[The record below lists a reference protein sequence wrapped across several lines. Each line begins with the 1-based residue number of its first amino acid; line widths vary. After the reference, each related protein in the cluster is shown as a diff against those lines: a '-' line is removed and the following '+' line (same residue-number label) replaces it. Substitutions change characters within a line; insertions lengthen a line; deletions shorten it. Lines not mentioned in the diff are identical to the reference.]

1 MASVVVTP
9 ILYTGFEP
17 VYMKA
22 LEKRLDG
29 QSTRNDSLWIKSPA
43 GIDDIRRA
51 VEFLRMVPVES
62 SARTVVVDLRG
73 ITKPAQQALLRLLE
87 TPYPEGSVM
96 LHCPDTRRVLPTVL
110 SRCLILDEQPE
121 QSFGGNLQ
129 LLMGEGNSALRSA
142 EIAEA
147 MDLGLPV
154 GMAPTSVDYATAD
167 KVMGLLKERD
177 VAGIV
182 AVVAGNGC
190 TGTAL
195 TALRERLR
203 ERKLYREL
211 LRTYQPP
218 TEPQAVLMRLMAD
231 VLTKRRK

>member
-1 MASVVVTP
+1 MSSVTTP
-9 ILYTGFEP
+9 VLYTGFEP
-17 VYMKA
+17 VYMAA
-22 LEKRLDG
+22 LERRLDS
-29 QSTRNDSLWIKSPA
+29 QSTKNDTLWINSPA
-43 GIDDIRRA
+43 GIDDVRQA
-51 VEFLRMVPVES
+51 VEFLRMVPIES

-73 ITKPAQQALLRLLE
+73 ITKPAQQALLRMLE

-110 SRCLILDEQPE
+110 SRCLILDERPE

-129 LLMGEGNSALRSA
+129 LLMGEGNSALRA
-142 EIAEA
+142 TEIAEA

-154 GMAPTSVDYATAD
+154 GMAPTAADYAVAD
-167 KVMGLLKERD
+167 RTMELLKERD
-177 VAGIV
+177 VAGILAI
-182 AVVAGNGC
+182 AVGRSC

-203 ERKLYREL
+203 ERRLYREL

-218 TEPQAVLMRLMAD
+218 TEPQAVLMRLLAD